1 MAMRL
6 AVISLIIT
14 GLSLSSGSVKA
25 WKTDCHPTVV
35 DLAMDVL
42 EDDGYTYLVS
52 YLIDSENLGRIK
64 KAITDCDRLDLALNH
79 YYSPIT
85 GGGLAGATAADEVAQ
100 TFFNNAVG
108 YYESGDVSTAWYY
121 LGWSLHVVQDLFVP
135 FHSNLDPVNGHAEF
149 EQFVYDYR
157 FFYPPPANGTYN
169 VASNASL
176 WVDYA
181 ATVSYPYYDGIS
193 GMNATNANFDAAA
206 VVLFPAAIGL
216 TAGYIRFFADE
227 VGLGD
232 FSVYTLKRGID
243 YVKIGWDQVL
253 DQDFQ
258 AYEVYVSDDEDRIFS
273 EDPYAVVNDRA
284 TTEKTIVKLD
294 LGMDYFVRVKAVS
307 NGSAHLSNLLK
318 VTPQWPLAFFLVPA
332 VTTLAAIVILITK
345 KHRRPRR
352 VKS

>member
-108 YYESGDVSTAWYY
+108 YYESGDVTTAWY
-121 LGWSLHVVQDLFVP
+121 
-135 FHSNLDPVNGHAEF
+135 
-149 EQFVYDYR
+149 
-157 FFYPPPANGTYN
+157 
-169 VASNASL
+169 
-176 WVDYA
+176 
-181 ATVSYPYYDGIS
+181 
-193 GMNATNANFDAAA
+193 
-206 VVLFPAAIGL
+206 
-216 TAGYIRFFADE
+216 
-227 VGLGD
+227 
-232 FSVYTLKRGID
+232 
-243 YVKIGWDQVL
+243 
-253 DQDFQ
+253 
-258 AYEVYVSDDEDRIFS
+258 
-273 EDPYAVVNDRA
+273 
-284 TTEKTIVKLD
+284 
-294 LGMDYFVRVKAVS
+294 
-307 NGSAHLSNLLK
+307 
-318 VTPQWPLAFFLVPA
+318 
-332 VTTLAAIVILITK
+332 
-345 KHRRPRR
+345 
-352 VKS
+352 

>member
-1 MAMRL
+1 
-6 AVISLIIT
+6 
-14 GLSLSSGSVKA
+14 
-25 WKTDCHPTVV
+25 
-35 DLAMDVL
+35 
-42 EDDGYTYLVS
+42 VS
-52 YLIDSENLGRIK
+52 YLIESENLGRIK

-85 GGGLAGATAADEVAQ
+85 GQGLAGATAADEVAQ
-100 TFFNNAVG
+100 TFFDNAVG
-108 YYESGDVSTAWYY
+108 YYGSGDVSTAWYY
-121 LGWSLHVVQDLFVP
+121 FGWSLHVVQDLLVP
-135 FHSNLDPVNGHAEF
+135 FHSNLDPFNGHAQF

-181 ATVSYPYYDGIS
+181 ATVSYLYYSGIS
-193 GMNATNANFDAAA
+193 GVNATDANFDAAA
-206 VVLFPAAIGL
+206 TVLFPAAIGL

-227 VGLGD
+227 IGLGD
-232 FSVYTLKRGID
+232 FNVYSLHRGIN

-273 EDPYAVVNDRA
+273 EDPYATIYDRG

-294 LGMDYFVRVKAVS
+294 LGTDYYVRVKAIANSSVHS
-307 NGSAHLSNLLK
+307 SNLLK
-318 VTPQWPLAFFLVPA
+318 ISPQWPLIFFLVPA
-332 VTTLAAIVILITK
+332 VTTLAAVVILMTK
-345 KHRRPRR
+345 QHRRPRR